1 MLYVDLYPL
10 VIFCCQNKHQRNSH
24 MKKTIALLLLSSIF
38 GFRQPVSNPPQS
50 SPNVILIFM
59 DDLGYGD
66 LSCYG
71 ALDYHTP
78 NLDRLAAEGMRFTNF
93 LSAQAVC
100 SASRAGLLTGCYP
113 NRIGISGA
121 LFPNAKVG
129 LSKAET
135 TIAEMLKQKGYRT
148 GIFGKWHLGD
158 SKEFLPFNHGFDE
171 YLGIPY
177 SNDMWPVGYDGK
189 PAMSGSNKSK
199 FPPLPLIRNDVAVDT
214 IETLEDQG
222 LLTQRLTDEAI
233 RFIKKNKSR
242 KFFAYIPH
250 PMPHVPIYASPAFKG
265 KSKQG
270 MFGDVIQEVDHHV
283 GRIMQTLKEEGL
295 EKNTIVIFT
304 SDNGPWYNFGNHAGS
319 NGGFREGKGTSFEG
333 GQRVPC
339 IMRWKGNIP
348 AGVVSNQLSSTID
361 ILPTLAKLTHAD
373 LPKQKI
379 DGVELTEVLKGNAKA
394 NPRETFYYYY
404 RRNALEAVRKG
415 NWKLVL
421 EHPSRSYLN
430 MRPGV
435 DGFPGPSPENVIMYE
450 ALYDLRRDPGE
461 QHDVKGQNPQVLM
474 ELRALAEE
482 ARKDLGDDLKNRK
495 GANTREPGKLSEK

>member
-1 MLYVDLYPL
+1 
-10 VIFCCQNKHQRNSH
+10 
-24 MKKTIALLLLSSIF
+24 MKKLISLMLLVSLM
-38 GFRQPVSNPPQS
+38 GFQQPGKPSARQ
-50 SPNVILIFM
+50 SPNVIIIFM
-59 DDLGYGD
+59 DDMGYGD

-121 LFPNAKVG
+121 LFPNSKVG
-129 LSKAET
+129 LSKEET
-135 TIAEMLKQKGYRT
+135 TIAEMLKGQGYRT

-158 SKEFLPFNHGFDE
+158 DKSMLPLNHGFDE

-177 SNDMWPVGYDGK
+177 SNDMWPFDYAGMPAK
-189 PAMSGSNKSK
+189 PNTNKAQ
-199 FPPLPLIRNDVAVDT
+199 FPPLPLIRNDKPVDT
-214 IETLEDQG
+214 ISTLKDQG

-233 RFIKKNKSR
+233 KFIKKNRSR

-250 PMPHVPIYASPAFKG
+250 PMPHVPIYASPSFKG

-270 MFGDVIQEVDHHV
+270 IYGDVIQEVDYNV

-348 AGVVSNQLSSTID
+348 AGMVSNQLSSSID
-361 ILPTLAKLTHAD
+361 ILPTLAKLTNAD
-373 LPKQKI
+373 LPHKKI
-379 DGVELTEVLKGNAKA
+379 DGVELTEVLKGNTKA

-404 RRNALEAVRKG
+404 RRNSLEAVRKG

-421 EHPSRSYLN
+421 EHPSRSYLFQ
-430 MRPGV
+430 RPGV
-435 DGFPGPSPENVIMYE
+435 DGYPGPAPENVLMYE

-461 QHDVKGQNPQVLM
+461 QHDVKGQNPQLLM
-474 ELRALAEE
+474 ELRVLAEE
-482 ARKDLGDDLKNRK
+482 ARKDLGDDIRNRK
-495 GANTREPGKLSEK
+495 GANTREPGRLVIE

>member
-1 MLYVDLYPL
+1 
-10 VIFCCQNKHQRNSH
+10 
-24 MKKTIALLLLSSIF
+24 MKKIGILFLFVVLV
-38 GFRQPVSNPPQS
+38 GFQKKNPTAPQS

-59 DDLGYGD
+59 DDMGFGD

-78 NLDRLAAEGMRFTNF
+78 NLDRLAAQGMRFTNF

-121 LFPNAKVG
+121 LFPNSKVG
-129 LSKAET
+129 LSKNET
-135 TIAEMLKQKGYRT
+135 TIAELLKQKGYRT

-158 SKEFLPFNHGFDE
+158 SKEFLPLNHGFDE
-171 YLGIPY
+171 YLGLPY
-177 SNDMWPVGYDGK
+177 SNDMWPVGFDGQ
-189 PAMSGSNKSK
+189 PARPQTNKAQ
-199 FPPLPLIRNDVAVDT
+199 FPPLPLIRNEAPVDT
-214 IETLEDQG
+214 IATLEDQG
-222 LLTQRLTDEAI
+222 MLTQRLTDEAI
-233 RFIKKNKSR
+233 RFIRKNKAR

-250 PMPHVPIYASPAFKG
+250 PMPHIPINASPAFRG

-270 MFGDVIQEVDHHV
+270 MYGDVIQEVDHHV

-319 NGGFREGKGTSFEG
+319 NGGLREGKGTSFEG

-339 IMRWKGNIP
+339 IMRWTGMIP
-348 AGVVSNQLSSTID
+348 AGVVSNQLASTID
-361 ILPTLAKLTHAD
+361 ILPTLAKLTNAT
-373 LPKQKI
+373 LPEQKI
-379 DGVELTEVLKGNAKA
+379 DGVELTEILKGNTKA

-421 EHPSRSYLN
+421 QHPSRSYLN
-430 MRPGV
+430 MRAGA
-435 DGFPGPSPENVIMYE
+435 DGFPGPSPENILMYE
-450 ALYDLRRDPGE
+450 SLYDLRRDPGE
-461 QHDVKGQNPQVLM
+461 QHDVKGQNPQILK
-474 ELRALAEE
+474 ELRTLAEE
-482 ARKDLGDDLKNRK
+482 ARKDLGDDLQNRK
-495 GANTREPGKLSEK
+495 GANNREPGKLNF